1 MADGSWLSGDH
12 RRSWDAF
19 LGACTLVERA
29 LERYLHDA
37 AGVSHAEYTL
47 LTRLRASGG
56 RLRMGELAALS
67 FSPGSRLNYRIT
79 RLAGLGYV
87 RREKHPVDRRGLLAV
102 LTPEGERFLDRMSD
116 GYSEAVRAT
125 MCGPLSDEEF
135 AELGRL
141 SGKVFGGLREP
152 GGGAQDGG

>member
-1 MADGSWLSGDH
+1 MADGSWLSGD
-12 RRSWDAF
+12 RRSSWVAF

-29 LERYLHDA
+29 VERYLHDS
-37 AGVSHAEYTL
+37 GGISHAEYEIL
-47 LTRLRASGG
+47 RRLHAAGG
-56 RLRMGELAALS
+56 RLRMGELAAIS

-87 RREKHPVDRRGLLAV
+87 RREQHPVDRRGLFAV
-102 LTPEGERFLDRMSD
+102 LTPEGEEFLDRLRD

-125 MCGPLSDEEF
+125 MCGPLTDDEF

-141 SGKVFGGLREP
+141 SDLVFRGLSEP
-152 GGGAQDGG
+152 DGGAQGGR